1 MKFIWPCGSLAN
13 VLRGFWYAASFYYL
27 GRHYAVD
34 IAVPWWTP
42 IKSSLAGKV
51 AVRSYDSESGYK
63 VYIDSAIGDGIIIR
77 CCYRHMTGPAKVTI
91 GSSVSQGQIIGYVG
105 STGNSLGPHLHF
117 DLWTNKIIRDDS
129 IVWKPAAG
137 FYAVDPA
144 IYLGQEAA
152 LTTAEVEAV
161 IRRTTTDAAIAQA
174 IGRIAR
180 EGLLGLDKGIVGS
193 KKLLDIIS
201 KMQAEIRDL
210 QT

>member
-42 IKSSLAGKV
+42 MKSSLAGKV

-137 FYAVDPA
+137 FYAVDRQLSSSANGSPHSHA
-144 IYLGQEAA
+144 AGQCSSWYSSGSAG
-152 LTTAEVEAV
+152 LV
-161 IRRTTTDAAIAQA
+161 
-174 IGRIAR
+174 
-180 EGLLGLDKGIVGS
+180 GLLAAASPTLVI
-193 KKLLDIIS
+193 
-201 KMQAEIRDL
+201 AEWECVSPA
-210 QT
+210 